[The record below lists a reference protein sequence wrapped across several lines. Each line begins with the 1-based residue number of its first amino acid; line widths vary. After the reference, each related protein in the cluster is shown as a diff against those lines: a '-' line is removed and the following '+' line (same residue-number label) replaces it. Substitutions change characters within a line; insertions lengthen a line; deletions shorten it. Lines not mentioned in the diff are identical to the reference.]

1 MPGTEYNPTRA
12 GDGCPATNDGFNCKL
27 SHSLHVR
34 ISTLETTVRNAIGT
48 YNPLIP
54 LSDRIRENISMVAEM
69 AHHSKHHV
77 NSLLGRVQKLED
89 NNNQLSINFST
100 IRQHVVSASKNH
112 KFQSETVNKLVA
124 EHQEIMKSLQ
134 NEEVCRKLSSADLEN
149 VKKDRD
155 ELYDK
160 QEELEK
166 ELREVSTKFAIE
178 SSTRAAQE
186 ATTRRIFAVAGAI
199 VTFICTIISVVV
211 PFLVKG

>member
-1 MPGTEYNPTRA
+1 
-12 GDGCPATNDGFNCKL
+12 
-27 SHSLHVR
+27 
-34 ISTLETTVRNAIGT
+34 
-48 YNPLIP
+48 
-54 LSDRIRENISMVAEM
+54 MVAEM